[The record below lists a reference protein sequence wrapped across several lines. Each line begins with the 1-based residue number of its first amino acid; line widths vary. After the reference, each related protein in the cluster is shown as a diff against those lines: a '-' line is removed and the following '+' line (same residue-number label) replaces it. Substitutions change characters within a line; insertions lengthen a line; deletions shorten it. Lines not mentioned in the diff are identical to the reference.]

1 MRVRRGLSRR
11 TDPDISARRIER
23 IVEVGQGRAWG
34 LCNDHVAI
42 GVAHLVALGSGAPL
56 AADQHRNFGYAGFG
70 GKFCSG
76 SWAHLG
82 PPVSANLIWYPGLV
96 FLKAALFGVWLSR
109 VLGRQST
116 TI

>member
-1 MRVRRGLSRR
+1 MISAI
-11 TDPDISARRIER
+11 ISARST
-23 IVEVGQGRAWG
+23 
-34 LCNDHVAI
+34 NNF
-42 GVAHLVALGSGAPL
+42 
-56 AADQHRNFGYAGFG
+56 AARRNSAKFRNAGFG
-70 GKFCSG
+70 GESCSG

-96 FLKAALFGVWLSR
+96 SLKAALFGVWLSR